1 MFDPDS
7 GNDYLSH
14 VVGEEE
20 MVSEEDDAGEELSQ
34 AGLVLVRRQQL
45 LQPHLLQI
53 QAGHLQ
59 ALQDITD
66 ECCLLYI
73 GIGKTFL
80 SIVLCSTLFLW
91 KKNGW

>member
-20 MVSEEDDAGEELSQ
+20 MVSEEDNAGKELSE
-34 AGLVLVRRQQL
+34 AALVLVRRQQL

-59 ALQDITD
+59 ALQDIAD
-66 ECCLLYI
+66 GCCLLYI

-80 SIVLCSTLFLW
+80 LIVLYSTLFLW